1 LTLLAPLASLALIGT
16 GVLALRVVRR
26 G

>member
-1 LTLLAPLASLALIGT
+1 LTLLAPLASLALMGT
-16 GVLALRVVRR
+16 GVLAFRVVRR